1 MAVNNKRK
9 SFAVDPKKDQGPFE
23 AIVRNVLDPKFSGA
37 IEVELLKTLASGN
50 SETTGQFITAKYLS
64 PFYGTTFVGGIN
76 KNKDF
81 RDSQQSYGMWFVP
94 PDVGN
99 RVLIQFI
106 EGNINRAYWIG
117 CVPQELMN
125 VMIPGATP
133 AMSNT
138 DTTDSEHQEDPAD
151 ADIRGK
157 KMPVGEHNK
166 LKFADKPADKPLQ
179 IKKPINRLF
188 KAVLDNQGLTADET
202 RGLTTSSAR
211 REVPSS
217 VFGINTP
224 GPIDKVF
231 TQNKEFVTARMGGT
245 SFVMDDGDD
254 KFIRKTSAKTGAY
267 EYVNVEL
274 EDTVEGQKNIP
285 HNELFRIR
293 TRTGHQILLH
303 NSEDLIYIANANGT
317 AWIEMTANGKIDF
330 YAEDSVSVHSKGDFN
345 FKADRDI
352 NLEAGR
358 NTNIKS
364 ATMHTES
371 NTFEI
376 KASASGFVTTGAEY
390 HLNVGTNNW
399 YTLGGDS
406 HTTKPN
412 GGTDF
417 GCPSD
422 PPRTSSI
429 DCTNATSVSAL
440 STHVLPGA
448 TSIMKRVPQHEPWT
462 HHENYDPIA
471 VSVSNTDRNNSGT
484 IVVADVQ
491 NIPDT
496 FKNART

>member
-1 MAVNNKRK
+1 MANSNKRK
-9 SFAVDPKKDQGPFE
+9 SFAIDPKINQGPFE
-23 AIVRNVLDPKFSGA
+23 AIVRNVLDPKYSGA
-37 IEVELLKTLASGN
+37 IEVELVKTLDSGN
-50 SETTGQFITAKYLS
+50 VTTTGQFVTAKYLS
-64 PFYGTTFVGGIN
+64 PFYGTTDVAGLT
-76 KNKDF
+76 KNKDH

-117 CVPQELMN
+117 CIPQELMN
-125 VMIPGATP
+125 VMIPGSTP

-151 ADIRGK
+151 TDIRGK
-157 KMPVGEHNK
+157 KMPVGDHNK
-166 LKFADKPADKPLQ
+166 LKFADRPTDKPLQ

-188 KAVLDNQGLTADET
+188 KAVLDNQGLIEDET

-231 TQNKEFVTARMGGT
+231 TSNQPIASARTGGT

-254 KFIRKTSAKTGAY
+254 KFIRKTKAKEGPM
-267 EYVNVEL
+267 EYVDIETS
-274 EDTVEGQKNIP
+274 EDVIEGEKNTP

-303 NSEDLIYIANANGT
+303 NSEDLVYIANANGT

-345 FKADRDI
+345 FKTDRDF

-358 NTNIKS
+358 DINLKS
-364 ATMHTES
+364 ATVNQES
-371 NTFEI
+371 TTHNLL
-376 KASASGFVTTGAEY
+376 TTGAQTVE
-390 HLNVGTNNW
+390 VGGAQTI
-399 YTLGGDS
+399 TV
-406 HTTKPN
+406 
-412 GGTDF
+412 GGTTNHYAGGNINLDV
-417 GCPSD
+417 GGLINL
-422 PPRTSSI
+422 SSGI
-429 DCTNATSVSAL
+429 ALATPVAPLAAWS
-440 STHVLPGA
+440 LPGEENP
-448 TSIMKRVPQHEPWT
+448 TIMKRVPQHEPWS
-462 HHENYDPIA
+462 HHENYDPMA
-471 VSVSNTDRNNSGT
+471 VALAKTDRSEQED
-484 IVVADVQ
+484 IVVAEPI

>member
-23 AIVRNVLDPKFSGA
+23 AIVRNVLDPKYSGA

-125 VMIPGATP
+125 VMIPGSTP

-231 TQNKEFVTARMGGT
+231 TQNKEIVTARMGGT

-274 EDTVEGQKNIP
+274 EDTVEGEKNIP

-303 NSEDLIYIANANGT
+303 NSEDLVYIANANGT

-345 FKADRDI
+345 FKTDRDFNLQADRNINLKANTINQESETHNLLNTGAQTVEVGGAQTITVGGTTNHYAGDDI
-352 NLEAGR
+352 NLDVGGLINLSSGIAV
-358 NTNIKS
+358 
-364 ATMHTES
+364 ATPVAPLAAWS
-371 NTFEI
+371 
-376 KASASGFVTTGAEY
+376 
-390 HLNVGTNNW
+390 
-399 YTLGGDS
+399 
-406 HTTKPN
+406 
-412 GGTDF
+412 
-417 GCPSD
+417 
-422 PPRTSSI
+422 
-429 DCTNATSVSAL
+429 
-440 STHVLPGA
+440 LPGEE
-448 TSIMKRVPQHEPWT
+448 TPSIMKRVPQHEPWS
-462 HHENYDPIA
+462 HHENLDPMA
-471 VSVSNTDRNNSGT
+471 VALIKTDRSEQAD
-484 IVVADVQ
+484 IVVAEPI

>member
-23 AIVRNVLDPKFSGA
+23 AIVRNVLDPKYSGA

-125 VMIPGATP
+125 VMIPGSTP

-231 TQNKEFVTARMGGT
+231 TQNKEIVTARMGGT

-274 EDTVEGQKNIP
+274 EDTVEGEKNIP

-345 FKADRDI
+345 FKTDRDFNLQADRNINLKANTINQESETHNLLNTGAQTVEVGGAQTITVGGTTNHYAGGDI
-352 NLEAGR
+352 NLDVGGLINLSSGIAVA
-358 NTNIKS
+358 TPVAPLS
-364 ATMHTES
+364 AWS
-371 NTFEI
+371 
-376 KASASGFVTTGAEY
+376 
-390 HLNVGTNNW
+390 
-399 YTLGGDS
+399 
-406 HTTKPN
+406 
-412 GGTDF
+412 
-417 GCPSD
+417 
-422 PPRTSSI
+422 
-429 DCTNATSVSAL
+429 
-440 STHVLPGA
+440 LPGEEA
-448 TSIMKRVPQHEPWT
+448 PSIMKRVPQHEPWS
-462 HHENYDPIA
+462 HHENLDPMA
-471 VSVSNTDRNNSGT
+471 VALIKTDRSEQAD
-484 IVVADVQ
+484 IVVAEPI

>member
-1 MAVNNKRK
+1 MANSNKRK
-9 SFAVDPKKDQGPFE
+9 SFAIDPKINQGPFE
-23 AIVRNVLDPKFSGA
+23 AIVRNVLDPKYSGA
-37 IEVELLKTLASGN
+37 IEVELVKTLDSGN
-50 SETTGQFITAKYLS
+50 VTTTGQFVTAKYLS
-64 PFYGTTFVGGIN
+64 PFYGTTDVAGLT
-76 KNKDF
+76 KNKDH

-117 CVPQELMN
+117 CIPQELMN
-125 VMIPGATP
+125 VMIPGSTP

-151 ADIRGK
+151 TDIRGK
-157 KMPVGEHNK
+157 KMPVGDHNK
-166 LKFADKPADKPLQ
+166 LKFADRPTDKPLQ

-188 KAVLDNQGLTADET
+188 KAVLDNQGLIEDET

-231 TQNKEFVTARMGGT
+231 TSNQPIASARTGGT

-254 KFIRKTSAKTGAY
+254 KFIRKTKAKEGPM
-267 EYVNVEL
+267 EYVDIETS
-274 EDTVEGQKNIP
+274 EDVIEGEKNTP

-303 NSEDLIYIANANGT
+303 NSEDLVYIANANGT

-345 FKADRDI
+345 FKTDRDF

-358 NTNIKS
+358 DINLKS
-364 ATMHTES
+364 ATVNQES
-371 NTFEI
+371 TTHNLL
-376 KASASGFVTTGAEY
+376 TTGAQTVE
-390 HLNVGTNNW
+390 VGGAQTI
-399 YTLGGDS
+399 TV
-406 HTTKPN
+406 
-412 GGTDF
+412 GGTTNHYAGGNINLDV
-417 GCPSD
+417 GGLINL
-422 PPRTSSI
+422 SSGI
-429 DCTNATSVSAL
+429 AVATPVAPLAAWS
-440 STHVLPGA
+440 LPGEENP
-448 TSIMKRVPQHEPWT
+448 TIMKRVPQHEPWS
-462 HHENYDPIA
+462 HHENYDPMA
-471 VSVSNTDRNNSGT
+471 VALAKTDRSEQED
-484 IVVADVQ
+484 IVVAEPI

>member
-9 SFAVDPKKDQGPFE
+9 SFAVDPKKDKGPFE
-23 AIVRNVLDPKFSGA
+23 AIVRNVLDPKYSGA

-125 VMIPGATP
+125 VMIPGSTP

-231 TQNKEFVTARMGGT
+231 TQNKEFATARMGGT

-274 EDTVEGQKNIP
+274 EDTVEGEKNIP

-303 NSEDLIYIANANGT
+303 NSEDLVYIANANGT

-330 YAEDSVSVHSKGDFN
+330 YAEDSVSIHSEGDFN
-345 FKADRDI
+345 FKADRDV
-352 NLEAGR
+352 NVEAGR
-358 NTNIKS
+358 SVNMKSGSTTNIESVQNYNVYSGVDINLDVGGLIKLAEGIAQPL
-364 ATMHTES
+364 ATH
-371 NTFEI
+371 
-376 KASASGFVTTGAEY
+376 
-390 HLNVGTNNW
+390 
-399 YTLGGDS
+399 
-406 HTTKPN
+406 
-412 GGTDF
+412 
-417 GCPSD
+417 
-422 PPRTSSI
+422 SI
-429 DCTNATSVSAL
+429 PD
-440 STHVLPGA
+440 A
-448 TSIMKRVPQHEPWT
+448 TSIMKRVPQHEPWS
-462 HHENYDPIA
+462 HHENLDPMA
-471 VSVSNTDRNNSGT
+471 VTLAKTDRTSGEA
-484 IVVADVQ
+484 IVVAEPI

>member
-1 MAVNNKRK
+1 MANSNKRK
-9 SFAVDPKKDQGPFE
+9 SFAIDPKINQGPFE
-23 AIVRNVLDPKFSGA
+23 AIVRNVLDPKYSGA
-37 IEVELLKTLASGN
+37 IEVELVKTLDSGN
-50 SETTGQFITAKYLS
+50 VTTTGQFVTAKYLS
-64 PFYGTTFVGGIN
+64 PFYGTTDVAGLT
-76 KNKDF
+76 KNKDH

-117 CVPQELMN
+117 CIPQELMN
-125 VMIPGATP
+125 VMIPGSTP

-151 ADIRGK
+151 TDIRGK
-157 KMPVGEHNK
+157 KMPVGDHNK
-166 LKFADKPADKPLQ
+166 LKFADRPTDKPLQ

-188 KAVLDNQGLTADET
+188 KAVLDNQGLIEDET

-231 TQNKEFVTARMGGT
+231 TSNQPIASARTGGT

-254 KFIRKTSAKTGAY
+254 KFIRKTKAKEGPM
-267 EYVNVEL
+267 EYVDIETS
-274 EDTVEGQKNIP
+274 EDVIEGEKNTP

-303 NSEDLIYIANANGT
+303 NSEDLVYIANANGT

-345 FKADRDI
+345 FKTDRDF

-358 NTNIKS
+358 DINLKS
-364 ATMHTES
+364 ATVNQES
-371 NTFEI
+371 TTHNLL
-376 KASASGFVTTGAEY
+376 TTGAQTVE
-390 HLNVGTNNW
+390 VGGAQTI
-399 YTLGGDS
+399 TV
-406 HTTKPN
+406 
-412 GGTDF
+412 GGTTNHYAGGNINLDV
-417 GCPSD
+417 GGLINL
-422 PPRTSSI
+422 SSGI
-429 DCTNATSVSAL
+429 AVATPVAPLAAWS
-440 STHVLPGA
+440 LPGEENP
-448 TSIMKRVPQHEPWT
+448 TIMKRVPQHEPWS
-462 HHENYDPIA
+462 HHENYDPMA
-471 VSVSNTDRNNSGT
+471 VALIKTDRSEQED
-484 IVVADVQ
+484 IVVAEPI

>member
-1 MAVNNKRK
+1 MANSNKRK
-9 SFAVDPKKDQGPFE
+9 SFAIDPKINQGPFE
-23 AIVRNVLDPKFSGA
+23 AIVRNVLDPKYSGA
-37 IEVELLKTLASGN
+37 IEVELVKTLDSGN
-50 SETTGQFITAKYLS
+50 VTTTGQFVTAKYLS
-64 PFYGTTFVGGIN
+64 PFYGTTDVAGLT
-76 KNKDF
+76 KNKDH

-117 CVPQELMN
+117 CIPQELMN
-125 VMIPGATP
+125 VMIPGSTP

-151 ADIRGK
+151 TDIRGK
-157 KMPVGEHNK
+157 KMPVGDHNK
-166 LKFADKPADKPLQ
+166 LKFADRPTDKPLQ

-188 KAVLDNQGLTADET
+188 KAVLDNQGLIEDET

-231 TQNKEFVTARMGGT
+231 TSNQPIASARTGGT

-254 KFIRKTSAKTGAY
+254 KFIRKTKAKEGPM
-267 EYVNVEL
+267 EYVDIETS
-274 EDTVEGQKNIP
+274 EDVIEGEKNTP

-303 NSEDLIYIANANGT
+303 NSEDLVYIANANGT

-330 YAEDSVSVHSKGDFN
+330 YAQDSVSVHSKGDFN
-345 FKADRDI
+345 FKTDRDF

-358 NTNIKS
+358 DINLKS
-364 ATMHTES
+364 ATVNQES
-371 NTFEI
+371 TTHNLL
-376 KASASGFVTTGAEY
+376 TTGAQTVE
-390 HLNVGTNNW
+390 VGGAQTITVGGTTNH
-399 YTLGGDS
+399 YAGGDI
-406 HTTKPN
+406 N
-412 GGTDF
+412 LDVGGLINL
-417 GCPSD
+417 
-422 PPRTSSI
+422 SSGI
-429 DCTNATSVSAL
+429 AVATPVAPLAAWS
-440 STHVLPGA
+440 LPGEE
-448 TSIMKRVPQHEPWT
+448 TPSIMKRVPQHEPWS
-462 HHENYDPIA
+462 HHENFDPMA
-471 VSVSNTDRNNSGT
+471 VALAKTDRSEQED
-484 IVVADVQ
+484 IVVAEPI